1 MLISDMEQKIEKIL
15 LVSKGIVFAL
25 GAKNSQNLQ
34 EDTCH
39 WQSICY
45 EPPLRFNMS
54 LKEIF
59 SRSASLRVMKKF
71 DENALMQTVFW
82 NGLF

>member
-25 GAKNSQNLQ
+25 GAKNSQNPK

-45 EPPLRFNMS
+45 ETPLRFNMS

-71 DENALMQTVFW
+71 DENALMQTVF
-82 NGLF
+82 

>member
-1 MLISDMEQKIEKIL
+1 MLISDMEQKIEKIH

-45 EPPLRFNMS
+45 ETPLRFNMS

-71 DENALMQTVFW
+71 DENALMQTVF
-82 NGLF
+82 